1 MERME
6 TEHAF
11 CKDSLKVMIFSSRSG
26 LGHAAGLDAAEAIKE
41 AVSRKGEANVMFA
54 AAPSQNET
62 LAALCADPDI
72 DWSKVNAFHMDEYIS
87 LPEDNPAG
95 FRYYLRERIFGRF
108 SFASVNLL
116 DGNAADPEE
125 EAARYSRL
133 LEAHPMDVCLCGI
146 GENGH
151 LAFNDPPVADFRD
164 PLKVKIVRLD
174 QVCRMQQVHDGC
186 FKTLA
191 EVPDRALTVTVP
203 ALADAACIICSVPAP
218 SKAEAVKR
226 TLDGEIS
233 EECPATILRTHAN
246 ARLYLDMD
254 SAGLIRAV

>member
-1 MERME
+1 MPWPCTEETPIGYSLVDTPGIYGGSERTANLNLQDQSNRIYEYGSGWTDYAQADE
-6 TEHAF
+6 TGNPDTYYLYF
-11 CKDSLKVMIFSSRSG
+11 RNT
-26 LGHAAGLDAAEAIKE
+26 AG
-41 AVSRKGEANVMFA
+41 
-54 AAPSQNET
+54 
-62 LAALCADPDI
+62 
-72 DWSKVNAFHMDEYIS
+72 WSKVNAFHMDEYIS

-95 FRYYLRERIFGRF
+95 FRYYLRERILGRF

-133 LEAHPMDVCLCGI
+133 LEVHPMDVCLCGI

-164 PLKVKIVRLD
+164 PLKVKIARLD

-218 SKAEAVKR
+218 SKAEAIKR
-226 TLDGEIS
+226 TLEGEIS

>member
-1 MERME
+1 M
-6 TEHAF
+6 
-11 CKDSLKVMIFSSRSG
+11 
-26 LGHAAGLDAAEAIKE
+26 
-41 AVSRKGEANVMFA
+41 
-54 AAPSQNET
+54 
-62 LAALCADPDI
+62 
-72 DWSKVNAFHMDEYIS
+72 
-87 LPEDNPAG
+87 
-95 FRYYLRERIFGRF
+95 
-108 SFASVNLL
+108 
-116 DGNAADPEE
+116 
-125 EAARYSRL
+125 
-133 LEAHPMDVCLCGI
+133 
-146 GENGH
+146 NG
-151 LAFNDPPVADFRD
+151 FRD

-218 SKAEAVKR
+218 SKAEAIKR
-226 TLDGEIS
+226 TLEGEIS

>member
-1 MERME
+1 
-6 TEHAF
+6 
-11 CKDSLKVMIFSSRSG
+11 
-26 LGHAAGLDAAEAIKE
+26 
-41 AVSRKGEANVMFA
+41 
-54 AAPSQNET
+54 
-62 LAALCADPDI
+62 
-72 DWSKVNAFHMDEYIS
+72 
-87 LPEDNPAG
+87 
-95 FRYYLRERIFGRF
+95 
-108 SFASVNLL
+108 
-116 DGNAADPEE
+116 
-125 EAARYSRL
+125 
-133 LEAHPMDVCLCGI
+133 MDVCLCGI

-226 TLDGEIS
+226 TLEGEIS

-254 SAGLIRAV
+254 SAGLIRSV